1 MNNDDIVTYCKRFS
15 PHLIYI
21 AIGCSQ
27 AFHEPG
33 SAMAAPQGYPPFLK
47 SMGTRQL
54 CILIDPLLEDPPRP
68 CSEYATSP
76 GQQVIVVGETH
87 FIPVRRNF
95 EWTCRLSCPQ
105 RGRLLEQPVGPGDA
119 RRSTEDTAFIHTLC
133 AYTLEKPRTR
143 MIVQDYS
150 GEEIQRYYPIQT
162 FGKELIRKVLF
173 DFTYQNG
180 GCFVDLSKVNILFCD
195 DSFSFMQP
203 LYERLTYV
211 FKYLTAEQKKFLLNS
226 RHNIFYSF
234 VKRLHKIQEGVEE
247 IRDWCT
253 PQIVMDMIPSF
264 CVNYS
269 TPYSTDQQA
278 LEELLLAYLT
288 DLCLTSD
295 TQLSQEEI
303 VECVRSPTNMYQDTL
318 SLLKGILLDS

>member
-1 MNNDDIVTYCKRFS
+1 MNNDDIVTYCKRFQ

-33 SAMAAPQGYPPFLK
+33 SAMAAPQGYPPFLRPL
-47 SMGTRQL
+47 GTRQL

-68 CSEYATSP
+68 CDGFQREA

-87 FIPVRRNF
+87 FIPLRRDF
-95 EWTCRLSCPQ
+95 EWTS
-105 RGRLLEQPVGPGDA
+105 PG
-119 RRSTEDTAFIHTLC
+119 DTAFIHSLC

-180 GCFVDLSKVNILFCD
+180 GCFVDLSKVDILFCD

-211 FKYLTAEQKKFLLNS
+211 FKYMSPEQKKFILNS
-226 RHNIFYSF
+226 RHNTFYSF
-234 VKRLHKIQEGVEE
+234 VKRLHKIQAGVEPP
-247 IRDWCT
+247 RDWCT
-253 PQIVMDMIPSF
+253 EQIVRAMIPSF
-264 CVNYS
+264 CVIYN
-269 TPYSTDQQA
+269 TPYSTDQQS
-278 LEELLLAYLT
+278 LEELLLAYLS

-295 TQLSQEEI
+295 TQMTQEEMN
-303 VECVRSPTNMYQDTL
+303 ECVRSPTNVYQDT
-318 SLLKGILLDS
+318 SCLLKGILME

>member
-1 MNNDDIVTYCKRFS
+1 MNNDAIVSYCKRFQ

-27 AFHEPG
+27 RFHEPG
-33 SAMAAPQGYPPFLK
+33 SAMASPQGYPPFLK

-68 CSEYATSP
+68 CEGFQSEAE
-76 GQQVIVVGETH
+76 QEIIVVGETH
-87 FIPVRRNF
+87 FIPLRRDF

-150 GEEIQRYYPIQT
+150 GEDIQRYFPIQK
-162 FGKELIRKVLF
+162 FGTELIRKVLF

-180 GCFVDLSKVNILFCD
+180 GCFVDLSKVDILLCE

-211 FKYLTAEQKKFLLNS
+211 FKYLSPEQKKFILNS

-234 VKRLHKIQEGVEE
+234 VKRLHKIQAGVEPP
-247 IRDWCT
+247 RDWCT
-253 PQIVMDMIPSF
+253 EQIVLNTIPSF
-264 CVNYS
+264 CVTYT
-269 TPYSTDQQA
+269 TPYGTDQQA
-278 LEELLLAYLT
+278 LEELLMAYLA

-295 TQLSQEEI
+295 TQMTQEEI
-303 VECVRSPTNMYQDTL
+303 IECVRSPTNMYQDSL

>member
-1 MNNDDIVTYCKRFS
+1 
-15 PHLIYI
+15 
-21 AIGCSQ
+21 
-27 AFHEPG
+27 
-33 SAMAAPQGYPPFLK
+33 MAAPQGYPPFLK

-68 CSEYATSP
+68 CEGFQRGAD
-76 GQQVIVVGETH
+76 QEIIVVGETH
-87 FIPVRRNF
+87 FIPLRRNF
-95 EWTCRLSCPQ
+95 EWTSS
-105 RGRLLEQPVGPGDA
+105 GDA

-150 GEEIQRYYPIQT
+150 GKEIQRYYPIQT

-180 GCFVDLSKVNILFCD
+180 GCFVDLSKVNILLCE

-234 VKRLHKIQEGVEE
+234 VKRLHKIQEGVEPP
-247 IRDWCT
+247 RDWCT

-269 TPYSTDQQA
+269 TPYSTDQRD
-278 LEELLLAYLT
+278 LEELLVAYLS

-295 TQLSQEEI
+295 TQMTQDEI
-303 VECVRSPTNMYQDTL
+303 MECVRSPTNMYQDTL

>member
-1 MNNDDIVTYCKRFS
+1 MNNDDIVTYCKRFQ

-33 SAMAAPQGYPPFLK
+33 SAMAAPQGYPPFLRPL
-47 SMGTRQL
+47 GTRQL

-68 CSEYATSP
+68 CEGFQREA
-76 GQQVIVVGETH
+76 GQQIIVVGETH
-87 FIPVRRNF
+87 FIPLRRDF
-95 EWTCRLSCPQ
+95 EW
-105 RGRLLEQPVGPGDA
+105 
-119 RRSTEDTAFIHTLC
+119 RSKEDTEFIHTLC

-150 GEEIQRYYPIQT
+150 GAEIQQYYPIQT
-162 FGKELIRKVLF
+162 FGKELVRKVLF

-180 GCFVDLSKVNILFCD
+180 GCFVDLSKVDILFCD
-195 DSFSFMQP
+195 DGFSFMQP

-226 RHNIFYSF
+226 RHNLFYSY
-234 VKRLHKIQEGVEE
+234 VKRLHKIQANAEE
-247 IRDWCT
+247 PRDWCT
-253 PQIVMDMIPSF
+253 EKHVRDIIPPF
-264 CVNYS
+264 CINYN

-288 DLCLTSD
+288 DLCQTSD
-295 TQLSQEEI
+295 TQMSQEELM
-303 VECVRSPTNMYQDTL
+303 ECVRSPTNMYQDTL
-318 SLLKGILLDS
+318 SLLKGILLDG